1 MKIITICGSY
11 KYKSK
16 MISVYQQLT
25 DLGYIVLFPA
35 MGCESHD
42 KKWYLELHTE
52 KIAMSDAIF
61 VVDVD
66 CYVGESTKYEM
77 SKADELGKEIIFYSN
92 NKLGV
97 V

>member
-16 MISVYQQLT
+16 MISVYQHLT
-25 DLGYIVLFPA
+25 DWGYIVLFPA

-52 KIAMSDAIF
+52 KIAMSDALF

-77 SKADELGKEIIFYSN
+77 SKADELGKEIIFYSS

>member
-16 MISVYQQLT
+16 MISVYKQLT

-35 MGCESHD
+35 MGCEGHD

-66 CYVGESTKYEM
+66 CYVGESTRYEI
-77 SKADELGKEIIFYSN
+77 SKAEEFGKETIFYSN